1 MANSIFELI
10 YQKYYAVILRYC
22 RVRLHG
28 DLQGAEDCTQEVF
41 LILHK
46 KLKRLTELESIL
58 PWLYRTADR
67 EIKAYLRKHPITVDL
82 DDIQEPSTSGETN
95 HVLDELESEERQI
108 LELYYSGVD
117 KQKLAQSMGISTVAL
132 YQKVY
137 RIREKL
143 RRILEEFHR

>member
-41 LILHK
+41 LVLHK

-67 EIKAYLRKHPITVDL
+67 EIKAYIRKHPITVDL
-82 DDIQEPSTSGETN
+82 DDIQDWDYIIDNNKDYETLRQN
-95 HVLDELESEERQI
+95 VLKI
-108 LELYYSGVD
+108 V
-117 KQKLAQSMGISTVAL
+117 QKLS
-132 YQKVY
+132 
-137 RIREKL
+137 
-143 RRILEEFHR
+143 